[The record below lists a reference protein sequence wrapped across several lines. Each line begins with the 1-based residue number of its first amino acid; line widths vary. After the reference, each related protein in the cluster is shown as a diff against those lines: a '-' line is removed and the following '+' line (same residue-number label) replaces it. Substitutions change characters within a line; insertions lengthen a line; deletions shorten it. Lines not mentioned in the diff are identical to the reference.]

1 MQILQDNSP
10 YTHQVHYV
18 CQGEGSPIKSLKA
31 FFLQRDMRH
40 STPKKQFT
48 SPKANLDTQHDGLEK
63 VIP

>member
-10 YTHQVHYV
+10 YTHQVNYV

-31 FFLQRDMRH
+31 FFLQH